1 MKGGQITRCSL
12 GRSFCCASVPAPSL
26 LMRGWGQGRKN
37 DALSQHTWDSPDE
50 SRRETRV
57 SAYHAIVA
65 TMPDGAMTMPTGAQR
80 QTETSYLP
88 AAAASHVVTVTK
100 NSSAAAG
107 VTVLTQA
114 VAIKE
119 IGPKETVVHFGEV
132 YAFSP
137 SFIAVYRDEPTLI
150 SFWNLQA
157 DDEHDFMLVDPYSN
171 VVLKVLLPPLQETS
185 YVFTFHQ
192 EGLFSFYCTLHQPEM
207 SGQILVLP
215 AKPAVMPSE
224 K

>member
-1 MKGGQITRCSL
+1 MT
-12 GRSFCCASVPAPSL
+12 AP
-26 LMRGWGQGRKN
+26 
-37 DALSQHTWDSPDE
+37 
-50 SRRETRV
+50 
-57 SAYHAIVA
+57 YAIVA
-65 TMPDGAMTMPTGAQR
+65 AMPDGGTTTPTDPPPQPEPSYLPTGA
-80 QTETSYLP
+80 TSQI
-88 AAAASHVVTVTK
+88 VTVTK
-100 NSSAAAG
+100 DGEAAAG

-119 IGPKETVVHFGEV
+119 IGPEETVAHFGEV

-137 SFIAVYRDEPTLI
+137 SFIAVYRDEPTVI

-157 DDEHDFMLVDPYSN
+157 DDEHDFMLADFRSN
-171 VVLKVLLPPLQETS
+171 VLMKVLLPPLQETV

-192 EGLFSFYCTLHQPEM
+192 EGLFSFYCTMHQPEM

-215 AKPAVMPSE
+215 AKPAPRSSR

>member
-1 MKGGQITRCSL
+1 MS
-12 GRSFCCASVPAPSL
+12 ASHIIVAALPA
-26 LMRGWGQGRKN
+26 G
-37 DALSQHTWDSPDE
+37 ALST
-50 SRRETRV
+50 
-57 SAYHAIVA
+57 
-65 TMPDGAMTMPTGAQR
+65 PTGAPQ
-80 QTETSYLP
+80 QTEPSYLP
-88 AAAASHVVTVTK
+88 TGAASQIVTVTK
-100 NSSAAAG
+100 DSAAAAG

-119 IGPKETVVHFGEV
+119 TGPEETVAHFGEV

-137 SFIAVYRDEPTLI
+137 SFIAVYRDEPTAI

-157 DDEHDFMLVDPYSN
+157 DDEHDFMLADPRSN
-171 VVLKVLLPPLQETS
+171 VLMKVLLPPLQETS
-185 YVFTFHQ
+185 YVSTFHQ

-215 AKPAVMPSE
+215 AKSAATPPG

>member
-1 MKGGQITRCSL
+1 MN
-12 GRSFCCASVPAPSL
+12 VPHL
-26 LMRGWGQGRKN
+26 
-37 DALSQHTWDSPDE
+37 
-50 SRRETRV
+50 
-57 SAYHAIVA
+57 IVA
-65 TMPDGAMTMPTGAQR
+65 AMPDGVTTTPTNPPQQTEPSYLPTGA
-80 QTETSYLP
+80 
-88 AAAASHVVTVTK
+88 ASQVVTVTTD
-100 NSSAAAG
+100 SPATAG

-119 IGPKETVVHFGEV
+119 TGPEETVAHFGEV

-137 SFIAVYRDEPTLI
+137 SFIAVYRDEPTVI

-157 DDEHDFMLVDPYSN
+157 DDEHDFMLADSYSN
-171 VVLKVLLPPLQETS
+171 VLMKVLLPPLQETS

-192 EGLFSFYCTLHQPEM
+192 EGLFSFYCTMHQPEM

-215 AKPAVMPSE
+215 AKSTATPPG